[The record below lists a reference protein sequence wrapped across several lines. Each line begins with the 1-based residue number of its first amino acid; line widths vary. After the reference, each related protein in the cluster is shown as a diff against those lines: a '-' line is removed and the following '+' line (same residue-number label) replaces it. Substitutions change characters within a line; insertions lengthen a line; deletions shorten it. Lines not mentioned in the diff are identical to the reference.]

1 MGLARLCLLFA
12 SAAAV
17 LCAGGVARPAGAAEP
32 RLAHSVFFTLKDR
45 SPESRARFLAS
56 CEKYLTGHEGVASF
70 SVGTIAED
78 VVEPVSD
85 REFDVALL
93 MVFRDKKAGDAYQK
107 SPRHQKFVEEN
118 RAHFAKVRVFDSYQS
133 PPSP

>member
-1 MGLARLCLLFA
+1 MNLARLGFLFA
-12 SAAAV
+12 SAFAV
-17 LCAGGVARPAGAAEP
+17 LFAGSFASSAGAAEP

-56 CEKYLTGHEGVASF
+56 CEKYLTGHEGVVSF

-93 MVFRDKKAGDAYQK
+93 IVFRDKKASDAYQ
-107 SPRHQKFVEEN
+107 
-118 RAHFAKVRVFDSYQS
+118 
-133 PPSP
+133 